1 MPDRSLKPGLILGI
15 VQPPAHARRM
25 GQREENASFAL
36 VPLADSVHQGQ
47 RTKNGVDRHLAH
59 RKNRYRVHK
68 AKCMVEERPTQL
80 QLSLRRAPVPTGG
93 RRAGE
98 AMGQRADV
106 ASSPKKVGWI
116 ACKVEPAAQEASAGT
131 GKVNTLLVCDAAGSL
146 SNDHDLCVGH
156 CHGHGKGR
164 FWEKFFPVA
173 QAAFPDA
180 GGEHLQ

>member
-68 AKCMVEERPTQL
+68 AKCMVEETADTAPALAEKGACPHRW
-80 QLSLRRAPVPTGG
+80 APVP
-93 RRAGE
+93 
-98 AMGQRADV
+98 
-106 ASSPKKVGWI
+106 
-116 ACKVEPAAQEASAGT
+116 
-131 GKVNTLLVCDAAGSL
+131 GKQWVSELM
-146 SNDHDLCVGH
+146 
-156 CHGHGKGR
+156 
-164 FWEKFFPVA
+164 
-173 QAAFPDA
+173 
-180 GGEHLQ
+180 